1 MSSKQHGRTEQLQM
15 LLDTVEQIRSEKFAD
30 VPKELVRR
38 ILLHHADAAASETD
52 LMRSL
57 EQLVDEHLNGQG

>member
-1 MSSKQHGRTEQLQM
+1 M

-30 VPKELVRR
+30 VPRELVQC
-38 ILLHHADAAASETD
+38 ILLHHAEATASDTD

-57 EQLVDEHLNGQG
+57 EQLVDKHLNGQG

>member
-1 MSSKQHGRTEQLQM
+1 MSSKQHGRTEQLKM

-30 VPKELVRR
+30 VPKELVRL
-38 ILLHHADAAASETD
+38 ILLHYADAAASETD

-57 EQLVDEHLNGQG
+57 EQLVDKHLNGQG

>member
-1 MSSKQHGRTEQLQM
+1 MSSKQHGKAGQLQV
-15 LLDTVEQIRSEKFAD
+15 LLDTVEGIRSEKFAD

-38 ILLHHADAAASETD
+38 ILLHHTDAAAGETD

-57 EQLVDEHLNGQG
+57 EQLVDEHLNGQD